1 MKIRRYLFLVS
12 FLVLSAATVILV
24 SACKKFTH
32 PLDNLQLIIDYN
44 IIKTTTDIHVYDVST
59 GLLLNSTV
67 SNDAFVMVSGR
78 DEAAVVDPM
87 GVKIPDNRLKL
98 VKGITTLGL
107 LPSAA
112 YTPSATNMISFNLV
126 VSAPG
131 YLTTT
136 QQVNISSVGKNF
148 VNVNLVP
155 LSSPPSGVTVGQ
167 QTGLTSAQNGTVTQS
182 AQLVLPND
190 KASINIPSGILMR
203 DNNGNP
209 LSGDINVT
217 VVHFDNT
224 DPAAMQSFPGGLT
237 PTVERANGNSES
249 GMFYSAGFVAIE
261 ITDGQGRRASN
272 FENGTVQLV
281 SQVSPETYNPI
292 TQTSIVAGDQVPLW
306 SLNENNGVWK
316 EEGMAVAQL
325 VDGNLQFDV
334 QLTHLSYYNFDWF
347 VGSMCAQGRPF
358 VFNTNSPVNG
368 SFLIKGHVYRQDD
381 NTFINTILLWV
392 KANEPVLTTFVPQG
406 IPVKIFWDTQNSP
419 FISLAPNEPQPTL
432 IDNLCGSAPIPIQ
445 LFVNNNQGL
454 TTINLSLSLFCASQ
468 PDAVIKP
475 TYSAYCQNVNGG
487 PVIPIEMIAGEASIN
502 GIRLGDTY
510 YVWVIYDGQE
520 YGAEVVVT
528 QDAYSL
534 IDFEIPA
541 DVCSE
546 VFGM

>member
-1 MKIRRYLFLVS
+1 MKIKRHLFLAG
-12 FLVLSAATVILV
+12 FLMLSALTVIIV
-24 SACKKFTH
+24 SACKKYTH
-32 PLDNLQLIIDYN
+32 PLENLQLIIDYN
-44 IIKTTTDIHVYDVST
+44 IIKTTADIHVYDIST
-59 GLLLNSTV
+59 GQLLSGTV
-67 SNDAFVMVSGR
+67 SNDAFVMISGR

-87 GVKIPDNRLKL
+87 GVKIPNNRLKL
-98 VKGITTLGL
+98 VKGLTTLGL
-107 LPSAA
+107 IPSAV
-112 YTPSATNMISFNLV
+112 YSPSATNMVSFNLV

-148 VNVNLVP
+148 VRVNMVP

-167 QTGLTSAQNGTVTQS
+167 QSGITSVQNGTVTQP
-182 AQLVLPND
+182 AQLVLPDD
-190 KASINIPSGILMR
+190 KASISIPTGIIMK
-203 DNNGNP
+203 DNQGNP

-237 PTVERANGNSES
+237 PTVERSGGNTES

-272 FENGTVQLV
+272 FENGTIQLV

-292 TQTSIVAGDQVPLW
+292 TQTNIAAGDQVPLW

-316 EEGMAVAQL
+316 EEGVATAQM
-325 VDGNLQFDV
+325 VDGSLQFDV
-334 QLTHLSYYNFDWF
+334 QLSHLSYYNFDWF
-347 VGSMCAQGRPF
+347 VGTMCNQGRPF
-358 VFNTNSPVNG
+358 LFTTNVPING
-368 SFLIKGHVYRQDD
+368 SFLMKGHVYRQDD
-381 NTFINTILLWV
+381 NTFVNIILLWV
-392 KANEPVLTTFVPQG
+392 KANEPVFTTFVPQG
-406 IPVKIFWDTQNSP
+406 IPVKIFWDTENSP
-419 FISLAPNEPQPTL
+419 FISLSPTEPQPTY
-432 IDNLCGSAPIPIQ
+432 IDDLCGNTPIPIQ
-445 LFVNNNQGL
+445 LFVNNNQDL
-454 TTINLSLSLFCASQ
+454 TTITLSLSLFCASQ

-475 TYSAYCQNVNGG
+475 TYSAYCQNVGGG
-487 PVIPIEMIAGEASIN
+487 PVIPIEMVAGEATIS

-520 YGAEVVVT
+520 YGAEVVVS
-528 QDAYSL
+528 QNAYSL

-546 VFGM
+546 VFGL